1 MAIRDSKI
9 FISTFIYSLSQ
20 MTTSYTSSFYCFTG
34 KKTGKISFL
43 TYFNVWLVKS
53 LVFKSSFINFDPYK
67 LFQVQKIF
75 FSEARTLLIYFKPFS
90 PPLQIPSYWPGKMQ
104 LRECVWTLGSCVL
117 LKLISSKTQQ
127 NTSKI
132 GNDQDRIKF
141 DISLHPLSLPFG
153 TN

>member
-1 MAIRDSKI
+1 MCDWLKI
-9 FISTFIYSLSQ
+9 LFLSLHLL
-20 MTTSYTSSFYCFTG
+20 
-34 KKTGKISFL
+34 IL
-43 TYFNVWLVKS
+43 TLTNFFR
-53 LVFKSSFINFDPYK
+53 FKN
-67 LFQVQKIF
+67 F

-90 PPLQIPSYWPGKMQ
+90 PPPLQIPSYWPGKMQ

-141 DISLHPLSLPFG
+141 DISLHPLSLPFKR
-153 TN
+153 TKSRFRPEFT

>member
-1 MAIRDSKI
+1 
-9 FISTFIYSLSQ
+9 
-20 MTTSYTSSFYCFTG
+20 MTASYTSSFYCFDSTYG
-34 KKTGKISFL
+34 EENRQNIFL
-43 TYFNVWLVKS
+43 NIHNVWLVKN

-141 DISLHPLSLPFG
+141 DISLHPLSLPFR